1 MPEWCINV
9 REVQSG
15 KNSSNSREVSPVI
28 SRREVTLFSTLA
40 EKLQGVFRKLKG
52 KGKLGEKDVDLALR
66 EIRLALLE
74 ADVNYKVVRDFVSSI
89 RERALGAKVLKS
101 LTPGQQV
108 VKIVHEDLAG
118 LMGEKQSKLVPAHS
132 GGPQVIMLAGLQG
145 SGKTTTAAKLA
156 LHLKKNNHNPLL
168 VAADVYRPA
177 AIKQLEIMG
186 EEVGVAV
193 FSRGKDDPVKIG
205 LWALKKAAR
214 EGNDYVILDTAGRL
228 HLDAELMAE
237 LGNLKKELNPG
248 EILLVVDAMTGQDA
262 VNVAEAFHQK
272 LGLTGVVL
280 TKLDGD
286 TRGGAA
292 LSVKAV
298 TNCPIKF
305 VGVGEKVDAFEPFHP
320 DRMASRILGMGDV
333 LTLIEKAQQV
343 VDEEKSI
350 ALEKKIRSQAL
361 TLEDF
366 LDQLQ
371 QIKQMGPLE
380 NLLEMV
386 PGFNRA
392 NKQLKNLSLSDKQIL
407 KVEAVINSMTRE
419 ERLRPEIINSSRRR
433 RISQGSG
440 TTVQDVNRLIKQFGQ
455 MKKVLKQFSSLEKG
469 KMKSPKGL
477 FPF

>member
-1 MPEWCINV
+1 M
-9 REVQSG
+9 
-15 KNSSNSREVSPVI
+15 
-28 SRREVTLFSTLA
+28 FSALA
-40 EKLQGVFRKLKG
+40 EKLQEVFRKLKG

-74 ADVNYKVVRDFVSSI
+74 ADVNYKVVKDFVSNI
-89 RERALGAKVLKS
+89 RERALGAEILQS

-108 VKIVHEDLAG
+108 IKIVHEDLAR
-118 LMGEKQSKLVPAHS
+118 LMGEKQSKLVPADN
-132 GGPQVIMLAGLQG
+132 PPLVIMLVGLQG

-156 LHLKKNNHNPLL
+156 SLLRKSGHNPLL

-177 AIKQLEIMG
+177 AIRQLEVLG

-193 FSRGKDDPVKIG
+193 FSRGKDDPVQIG
-205 LWALKKAAR
+205 LLALKEAVR
-214 EGNDYVILDTAGRL
+214 EGNDYIILDTAGRL
-228 HLDAELMAE
+228 HIDRELMAE
-237 LGNLKKELNPG
+237 LGNLKKRLDPG
-248 EILLVVDAMTGQDA
+248 EVLLVVDAMTGQDA
-262 VNVAEAFHQK
+262 VNVAGAFHEK

-298 TNCPIKF
+298 TDCPIKY
-305 VGVGEKVDAFEPFHP
+305 VGVGEKIEAFEPFHP

-333 LTLIEKAQQV
+333 LSLIEKAQQV
-343 VDEEKSI
+343 VDEEKSR
-350 ALEKKIRSQAL
+350 ALEKKIRSQTL

-371 QIKQMGPLE
+371 QIKQMGSLE
-380 NLLEMV
+380 NLLEMI
-386 PGFNRA
+386 PGFNKTS
-392 NKQLKNLSLSDKQIL
+392 KQLKNFSLGDKQIL
-407 KVEAVINSMTRE
+407 VVEAIINSMTKE
-419 ERLRPEIINSSRRR
+419 ERLRPEIIDSSRRR
-433 RISQGSG
+433 RISMGSG
-440 TTVQDVNRLIKQFGQ
+440 TTVQDVNRLLKQFGQ

-469 KMKSPKGL
+469 KTKKHKGL